1 LGPHKYGRYLH
12 ILTPVTAEEQAP
24 PWEGITGRV
33 KHLQKQET
41 NKMMT
46 EMKRSNA
53 AMNQRIDE
61 NVEANRNAVE
71 ANKTQL
77 GDVQQQLKSIKKML
91 QAVLDKKQ

>member
-1 LGPHKYGRYLH
+1 MGPHKYGRYLH

>member
-12 ILTPVTAEEQAP
+12 ILTPVTSEEQAP